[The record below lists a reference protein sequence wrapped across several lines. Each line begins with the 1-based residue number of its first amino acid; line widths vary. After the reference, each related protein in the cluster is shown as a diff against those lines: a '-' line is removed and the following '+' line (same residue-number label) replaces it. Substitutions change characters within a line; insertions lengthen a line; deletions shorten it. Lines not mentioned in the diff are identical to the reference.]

1 MAKKMK
7 TTQLRYIYEMTISSS
22 PHVHSPV
29 TTQTIMRDVLISLVP
44 ALVMS
49 VVFFGFRALT
59 VTLVS
64 VAACVFFE
72 WLYCKLMKI
81 NNKTYDL
88 SACVTGVLLAFV
100 CPVTIPY
107 WTIILGAAF
116 AILLVK
122 MLFGGLGRNI
132 VNPALAGRA
141 FMFSWPVLMS
151 TWIKVG
157 FENAASPFRAVDVV
171 TAATPLASMH
181 GKEGFFD
188 PAAGTLSDMFWGSI
202 GGCIGET
209 CVPALLIGF
218 AYLLIRK
225 VITPRIPVAYIGT
238 VAILAFLFPLG
249 NDRITWML
257 AQLFGGGLMLGAIFM
272 ATDYVT
278 SPLTKLGQ
286 IVYGIGC
293 GILTIM
299 IRYFGGY
306 NEGVSYAILIMNTTV
321 VLLDRIGRPVKFGA
335 PKKEAAK

>member
-7 TTQLRYIYEMTISSS
+7 TAQLRYFYEMTISSS
-22 PHVHSPV
+22 PHIHSPV
-29 TTQTIMRDVLISLVP
+29 TTQVIMRDVLIALVP
-44 ALVMS
+44 ALIAS

-64 VAACVFFE
+64 MAACVFFE
-72 WLYCKLMKI
+72 WAWCKLLKI
-81 NNKTYDL
+81 NCKTYDL
-88 SACVTGVLLAFV
+88 SACVTGALLAFV

-107 WTIILGAAF
+107 WTIILGDFF
-116 AILLVK
+116 AIIIVK

-151 TWIKVG
+151 TWVKVG
-157 FENAASPFRAVDVV
+157 FENAASPFKAVDVV
-171 TAATPLASMH
+171 TAATPLANMH
-181 GKEGFFD
+181 QGIMCEE
-188 PAAGTLSDMFWGSI
+188 SI
-202 GGCIGET
+202 LDLFLGNVGGCIGET
-209 CVPALLIGF
+209 SALALLIGF
-218 AYLLIRK
+218 GYLLIRK
-225 VITPRIPVAYIGT
+225 VITARIPLAYIGT
-238 VAILAFLFPLG
+238 VAVLTLLFPQG
-249 NDRITWML
+249 NEALPWMA
-257 AQLFGGGLMLGAIFM
+257 AQVFGGGLMLGAIFM

-293 GILTIM
+293 GVLTVL

-306 NEGVSYAILIMNTTV
+306 NEGVSYAILCMNLTV

>member
-1 MAKKMK
+1 MAQMK
-7 TTQLRYIYEMTISSS
+7 YFYELTISSS
-22 PHVHSPV
+22 PHVHSPI
-29 TTQTIMRDVLISLVP
+29 TTQTIMRDVLIALAP
-44 ALVMS
+44 ALIGS
-49 VVFFGFRALT
+49 ICFFGFRALT

-72 WLYCKLMKI
+72 WAYCKITKMHCKI
-81 NNKTYDL
+81 YDL

-107 WTIILGAAF
+107 WTIILGALF
-116 AILLVK
+116 AIVLVK

-151 TWIKVG
+151 TWTKVG
-157 FENAASPFRAVDVV
+157 FSNAVSVISPDAV
-171 TAATPLASMH
+171 TAATPLASLHQGVMC
-181 GKEGFFD
+181 ED
-188 PAAGTLSDMFWGSI
+188 SILNMFLGNV
-202 GGCIGET
+202 GGCLGET
-209 CVPALLIGF
+209 SALLLLIGF
-218 AYLLIRK
+218 AYLLYRK
-225 VITPRIPVAYIGT
+225 VITARIPVAFIGT
-238 VAILAFLFPLG
+238 VAVLSFLFPQG
-249 NDRITWML
+249 NDRITWMA

-278 SPLTKLGQ
+278 SPVTKLGQ

-293 GILTIM
+293 GVLTIL

-306 NEGVSYAILIMNTTV
+306 NEGVSYAILIMNCCV

>member
-7 TTQLRYIYEMTISSS
+7 TAQLRYFYEMTISSS
-22 PHVHSPV
+22 PHIHSPV
-29 TTQTIMRDVLISLVP
+29 TTQVIMRDVLIALVP
-44 ALVMS
+44 ALIAS

-64 VAACVFFE
+64 MAACVFFE
-72 WLYCKLMKI
+72 WAWCKLLNI
-81 NNKTYDL
+81 NCKTYDL
-88 SACVTGVLLAFV
+88 SACVTGALLAFV

-107 WTIILGAAF
+107 WTIILGDFF
-116 AILLVK
+116 AIIIVK

-151 TWIKVG
+151 TWVKVG
-157 FENAASPFRAVDVV
+157 FENAASPFKAVDVV
-171 TAATPLASMH
+171 TAATPLANMH
-181 GKEGFFD
+181 QGIMCEE
-188 PAAGTLSDMFWGSI
+188 SI
-202 GGCIGET
+202 LDLFLGNVGGCIGET
-209 CVPALLIGF
+209 SALALLIGF
-218 AYLLIRK
+218 GYLLIRK
-225 VITPRIPVAYIGT
+225 VITARIPLAYIGT
-238 VAILAFLFPLG
+238 VAVLTLLFPQG
-249 NDRITWML
+249 NEALPWRS
-257 AQLFGGGLMLGAIFM
+257 AQVFGGGLMLGAIFM

-293 GILTIM
+293 GVLTVL
-299 IRYFGGY
+299 IRCFGGY
-306 NEGVSYAILIMNTTV
+306 NEGVSYAILCMNLTV